1 MINAMIVSRLHNSR
15 NFDFARDDAPGWE
28 LENFNTLSRYRIYV
42 VFYRRKTHVEKSV
55 DSYE

>member
-28 LENFNTLSRYRIYV
+28 LEFQYSLAVSYL
-42 VFYRRKTHVEKSV
+42 RRVL
-55 DSYE
+55 